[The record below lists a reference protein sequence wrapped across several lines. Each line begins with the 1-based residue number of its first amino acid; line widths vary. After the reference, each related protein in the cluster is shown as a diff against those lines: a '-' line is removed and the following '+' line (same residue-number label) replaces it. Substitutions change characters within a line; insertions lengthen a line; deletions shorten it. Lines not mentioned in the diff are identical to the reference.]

1 MSARVAVIYYSATGN
16 VHALA
21 QAVADGAEEAGSEVR
36 RRHVEELASE
46 QVISQNQYWG
56 RHRSIVSDEPVAT
69 LDDLEW
75 ADGVAFGTPTR
86 FGNVAAQLKQFVDQA
101 GRLWQDGKLADKVAT
116 TFTSSQTPH
125 GGQESTILALNTTLY
140 HWGMVIVP
148 LGYTVSEVFAAGG
161 NPYGTSYTSGHRL
174 TGPMGTALAVARY
187 QGQRLAR
194 YASVVA
200 EARSRGVFAV
210 PRPSPEIF
218 GPVHGSTR
226 VSTRQS
232 PGRDKAA
239 EATTLT
245 STPDHDG

>member
-1 MSARVAVIYYSATGN
+1 LRPEAKEECVVNGRVAVIYNSASGN

-21 QAVADGAEEAGSEVR
+21 QAVADGAEEAGAEVR

-46 QVISQNQYWG
+46 LVISQNQYWG

-86 FGNVAAQLKQFVDQA
+86 FGNVAAQLKQFIDQA
-101 GRLWQDGKLADKVAT
+101 GRLWQEGKLADKVAT
-116 TFTSSQTPH
+116 TFTSSQTAH

-161 NPYGTSYTSGHRL
+161 NPYGTSYTSGHRV
-174 TGPMGTALAVARY
+174 TGPDASALDVARY

-194 YASVVA
+194 YATVIA
-200 EARSRGVFAV
+200 EARSRGAFAV
-210 PRPSPEIF
+210 RRPSPETF
-218 GPVHGSTR
+218 RG
-226 VSTRQS
+226 
-232 PGRDKAA
+232 A
-239 EATTLT
+239 TLT
-245 STPDHDG
+245 